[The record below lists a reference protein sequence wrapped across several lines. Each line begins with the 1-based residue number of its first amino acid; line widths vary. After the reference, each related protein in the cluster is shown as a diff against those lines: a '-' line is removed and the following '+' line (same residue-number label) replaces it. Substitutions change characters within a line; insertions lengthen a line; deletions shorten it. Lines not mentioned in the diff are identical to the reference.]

1 MVELEINADCGNS
14 PRREFLKEFNSAFAK
29 GDTSFIEANLTEE
42 VSWHMV
48 GDRTITG
55 KPAFVAELESMKTS
69 PVKKLVLQTV
79 VTHGRDASA
88 SGEMHMA
95 TGEVYAF
102 CDVYAFAKASGTTLK
117 SITSYVIK
125 I

>member
-1 MVELEINADCGNS
+1 MVELEINADCKNS

-29 GDTSFIEANLTEE
+29 GDVSFIEANLDDE

-48 GDRTITG
+48 GDRTIMG
-55 KPAFVAELESMKTS
+55 KAAFITELESMKAS
-69 PVKKLVLQTV
+69 PVQKMVLQTV
-79 VTHGRDASA
+79 VTHGRHASA
-88 SGEMHMA
+88 SGEMHLVS
-95 TGEVYAF
+95 GEVYAY
-102 CDVYAFAKASGTTLK
+102 CDVYGFAKATGTTLK

>member
-29 GDTSFIEANLTEE
+29 GDTAFIEANLDDE

-55 KPAFVAELESMKTS
+55 KPAFVAELELMKAS

-79 VTHGRDASA
+79 VTHGRDASV

-125 I
+125 M